1 MFPAIARNKLYLL
14 NFNNNFRNIPGI
26 TVVRA
31 LCIEVRALCIDTHII
46 GVCSP

>member
-26 TVVRA
+26 TAVRA
-31 LCIEVRALCIDTHII
+31 LCVDAHII

>member
-1 MFPAIARNKLYLL
+1 MPLAIARDKPYLL

-26 TVVRA
+26 TA
-31 LCIEVRALCIDTHII
+31 ARALCIDTHII